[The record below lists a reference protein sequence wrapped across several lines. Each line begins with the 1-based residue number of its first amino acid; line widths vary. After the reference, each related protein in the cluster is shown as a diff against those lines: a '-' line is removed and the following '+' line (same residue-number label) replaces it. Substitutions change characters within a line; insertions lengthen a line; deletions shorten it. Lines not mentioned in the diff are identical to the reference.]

1 MKQAIV
7 AAVVALAT
15 MGSVSAQSA
24 VEVYGKMRVY
34 MESDEVGTA
43 SAVTK
48 QSNDTSRLGFRGT
61 EDLGNGAKAF
71 FTLETGVGADSPA
84 ASTLGDRTS
93 IVGLSTSVGR
103 IGLGR
108 DKHQVTRVLDA
119 FDPIENAFG
128 TTVGTIHQ
136 AHGSRTSN
144 TAFLTV
150 TPAKGFNL
158 HYQNSASET
167 TGTKNV
173 QVGGVDGTMGPIS
186 LAIAHYTNSDTG
198 AARDESTIYGGK
210 LTIGATK
217 TTLFGIYS
225 DDTVDGAETTGKTF
239 GVQQKISA
247 PVTLMAS
254 YGEKS
259 DIKAYAVGASY
270 AMSKRTSLHARYR
283 NENADA
289 AASDRTQY
297 GVGIEHNF

>member
-1 MKQAIV
+1 MKKLT
-7 AAVVALAT
+7 LAT
-15 MGSVSAQSA
+15 AMTVLATSVSAQNL
-24 VEVYGKMRVY
+24 EVYGKMRIY
-34 MESDEVGTA
+34 QERDTVGTA

-61 EDLGNGAKAF
+61 EDLGNGLKAF
-71 FTLETGVGADSPA
+71 FTLETGIGADQPA
-84 ASTLGDRTS
+84 ATTMGDRTS
-93 IVGLSTSVGR
+93 IVGLSSSVGR

-128 TTVGTIHQ
+128 TTVATVHQ
-136 AHGSRTSN
+136 AHGSRVQN
-144 TAFLTV
+144 AAFLTV
-150 TPAKGFNL
+150 SPVKGFNV
-158 HYQNSASET
+158 HYQNAASEAA
-167 TGTKNV
+167 GVKNV
-173 QVGGVDGTMGPIS
+173 QAGGIDGTMGPIS
-186 LAIAHYTNSDTG
+186 LAIAHYTNGAEAAAKDT
-198 AARDESTIYGGK
+198 STIYGGK

-217 TTLFGIYS
+217 TTLFGVYS
-225 DDTVDGAETTGKTF
+225 QDTVDGAETTGRTF
-239 GVQQKISA
+239 GVQQKIGS

-259 DIKAYAVGASY
+259 DIRAYAVGVSY

-283 NENADA
+283 DENADA

>member
-1 MKQAIV
+1 MKKTL
-7 AAVVALAT
+7 AAVIMSTVASAAT
-15 MGSVSAQSA
+15 AQN
-24 VEVYGKMRVY
+24 VEVYGKMRLY

-61 EDLGNGAKAF
+61 EDLGNGLKAF
-71 FTLETGVGADSPA
+71 FTLETAVGPDAPA
-84 ASTLGDRTS
+84 ASTLGDRVS
-93 IVGLSTSVGR
+93 IVGVSTSVGR
-103 IGLGR
+103 LGLGR

-136 AHGSRTSN
+136 SQGNRVQNA
-144 TAFLTV
+144 AFLTV
-150 TPAKGFNL
+150 SPVKGFNL
-158 HYQNSASET
+158 HYQNAASET
-167 TGTKNV
+167 AGTKNI
-173 QVGGVDGTMGPIS
+173 QAGGVDGTMGPIS
-186 LAIAHYTNSDTG
+186 LAVAHYTNSDTG
-198 AARDESTIYGGK
+198 AARDESTIYGSK
-210 LTIGATK
+210 LTISATK

-225 DDTVDGAETTGKTF
+225 QDTVDGAETTGRTF
-239 GVQQKISA
+239 GVQQKLGDPI
-247 PVTLMAS
+247 TLMAS
-254 YGEKS
+254 YGEKA

>member
-1 MKQAIV
+1 MKKSVIAAALV
-7 AAVVALAT
+7 AVT
-15 MGSVSAQSA
+15 SSVSAQNL
-24 VEVYGKMRVY
+24 EVYGKMRIY
-34 MESDEVGTA
+34 QERDTVGTA
-43 SAVTK
+43 AALTK

-61 EDLGNGAKAF
+61 EDLGNGLKAF
-71 FTLETGVGADSPA
+71 FTLETGIGADQPA
-84 ASTLGDRTS
+84 TTTMGDRTS

-103 IGLGR
+103 LGLGR
-108 DKHQVTRVLDA
+108 DKHQVTRVLDG

-128 TTVGTIHQ
+128 TTVGTVHQ
-136 AHGSRTSN
+136 AHGSRVQN
-144 TAFLTV
+144 AAFLTV

-167 TGTKNV
+167 AGTKNV
-173 QVGGVDGTMGPIS
+173 QAGGIDGTMGPVA
-186 LAIAHYTNSDTG
+186 LAVAHYTNGQDD

-210 LTIGATK
+210 LTISATN
-217 TTLFGIYS
+217 TVLFGIYS
-225 DDTVDGAETTGKTF
+225 QDTVDGAETTGRTF

-247 PVTLMAS
+247 PITVMAS

-270 AMSKRTSLHARYR
+270 AMSKRTSVHARYR

>member
-1 MKQAIV
+1 MKKSV
-7 AAVVALAT
+7 FAAALAALAT
-15 MGSVSAQSA
+15 SVSAQN
-24 VEVYGKMRVY
+24 VEVYGKMRIY
-34 MESDEVGTA
+34 QESDKVGIA

-48 QSNDTSRLGFRGT
+48 QTNDTSRLGFRGT
-61 EDLGNGAKAF
+61 EDLGNGLRAF
-71 FTLETGVGADSPA
+71 FTLETGIGADQPA
-84 ASTLGDRTS
+84 ATTMGDRTS
-93 IVGLSTSVGR
+93 LVGISSSVGR
-103 IGLGR
+103 IGMGR

-136 AHGSRTSN
+136 AHGSRVQN
-144 TAFLTV
+144 AAFLTI
-150 TPAKGFNL
+150 TPAKDFAL
-158 HYQNSASET
+158 HYQNAASEVD
-167 TGTKNV
+167 GTKNAQAFGIDGRIGPV
-173 QVGGVDGTMGPIS
+173 SAGV
-186 LAIAHYTNSDTG
+186 AHYTNKQSG
-198 AARDESTIYGGK
+198 ADKDESTIYGAK
-210 LTIGATK
+210 FAIDATK

-225 DDTVDGAETTGKTF
+225 QDTVDGTETTGRTF

-283 NENADA
+283 DENADA
-289 AASDRTQY
+289 AASDRRQF

>member
-1 MKQAIV
+1 MKKTLV
-7 AAVVALAT
+7 AVAMAALAT
-15 MGSVSAQSA
+15 SVSAQN

-61 EDLGNGAKAF
+61 EDLGNGLKAF
-71 FTLETGVGADSPA
+71 FTLETGVGADAPA

-93 IVGLSTSVGR
+93 IVGVSSSVGR

-128 TTVGTIHQ
+128 TTVGTVHQ
-136 AHGSRTSN
+136 AHGSRVQN
-144 TAFLTV
+144 AAFLTV
-150 TPAKGFNL
+150 TPVKGFNL

-167 TGTKNV
+167 TGIKNV
-173 QVGGVDGTMGPIS
+173 QAGGIDGVMGPIA
-186 LAIAHYTNSDTG
+186 LAVAHYTNGESG
-198 AARDESTIYGGK
+198 AAQDESTIYGGK
-210 LTIGATK
+210 LTISATN
-217 TTLFGIYS
+217 TAVFGIYS
-225 DDTVDGAETTGKTF
+225 QDTVDGTETTGKTF

-247 PVTLMAS
+247 PITLMAS
-254 YGEKS
+254 YGEKA

-270 AMSKRTSLHARYR
+270 AMSKRTSVHARYR

>member
-1 MKQAIV
+1 MKKSV
-7 AAVVALAT
+7 LAAALAAIT
-15 MGSVSAQSA
+15 TSVSAQN
-24 VEVYGKMRVY
+24 VEIYGKMRIY
-34 MESDEVGTA
+34 QERDTVGTA

-61 EDLGNGAKAF
+61 EDLGNGLKAF
-71 FTLETGVGADSPA
+71 FTLETGIGADQPA
-84 ASTLGDRTS
+84 ATTMGDRTS
-93 IVGLSTSVGR
+93 IVGLNSSAGR

-108 DKHQVTRVLDA
+108 DKHQVTRVLDT

-136 AHGSRTSN
+136 AHGNRVQN
-144 TAFLTV
+144 AAFLSV
-150 TPAKGFNL
+150 SPVKDWAV
-158 HYQNSASET
+158 HYQNAASEV

-173 QVGGVDGTMGPIS
+173 QAFGIDGRIGPASAGV
-186 LAIAHYTNSDTG
+186 AHYTNGLTDNMK
-198 AARDESTIYGGK
+198 DESTIYGAK
-210 LTIGATK
+210 FAIGATK

-225 DDTVDGAETTGKTF
+225 EDTVDGAETTGKTF

-247 PVTLMAS
+247 PITLMAS

-283 NENADA
+283 DENADA
-289 AASDRTQY
+289 AASDRRQF